1 MRMFF
6 FHLWNQVSK
15 LIRGPSAAFCDL
27 CWPWSWGQTSHSV
40 FPIDTQASRAA
51 VQDCAWKKQESSD
64 GWLCL
69 IDFLMVLLNYFRAE
83 GSLRCFLLLINL
95 SPFPFLPLSPSLLF
109 SLLLGDQL
117 ELWPH
122 GSPVFLGSPSIL
134 SVYLPLKLFHDES
147 RSDICF

>member
-1 MRMFF
+1 MFF

-27 CWPWSWGQTSHSV
+27 CWPWRLGPN
-40 FPIDTQASRAA
+40 FPQCVPHWHPASRAA

-83 GSLRCFLLLINL
+83 GSLRCFQSIFPL
-95 SPFPFLPLSPSLLF
+95 PFLPLSLPPSFFSLTWWPAWIVASWLPSIPRLPFYSLLQIF
-109 SLLLGDQL
+109 T
-117 ELWPH
+117 
-122 GSPVFLGSPSIL
+122 
-134 SVYLPLKLFHDES
+134 LKLFL
-147 RSDICF
+147 RI